1 MGKHVVRG
9 SAAVAVTCAT
19 VGPTAAAAA
28 TAAKRNVT
36 VLLRVVVVA
45 LMANTGVAAAL
56 PDMRWGSFGTF
67 GYRVWCVCFVSSV
80 DSSMQRAMTAIDN
93 RDPKAAQKPL

>member
-1 MGKHVVRG
+1 MGKHVVRV

-45 LMANTGVAAAL
+45 LVANTGVAAAL
-56 PDMRWGSFGTF
+56 PDMRWRSVGTF
-67 GYRVWCVCFVSSV
+67 GYRVWCVCVSCRLLTPQCSG
-80 DSSMQRAMTAIDN
+80 Q
-93 RDPKAAQKPL
+93 